1 MTNSETVLFDQTE
14 FRSNPPHVVLA
25 LDEEQISELF
35 GFLQSGFF
43 VAGAKVGCSVSE
55 FLTVQLGI
63 SPDYIRGHIS
73 TIFLD
78 GKPVD
83 NLESALIR
91 HGSHLALSS
100 ALPGLVGAT
109 MRQGSVLAS
118 LRGSI
123 TYSESG
129 ICSGGEGVVHLKL
142 FNLVMYDLG
151 LSFLERGILVNS
163 SELKNFLHEHN
174 DFLKR
179 CMKIIF
185 NNEAVEIAVLNDTTL
200 FGEHEL
206 IKLSVQIAA
215 TTG

>member
-1 MTNSETVLFDQTE
+1 MEISFPSGQTSLRNDIPHLVLELDKG
-14 FRSNPPHVVLA
+14 RVSA
-25 LDEEQISELF
+25 LFSL
-35 GFLQSGFF
+35 LQSGFF
-43 VAGAKVGCSVSE
+43 VADVKVGCCIAE
-55 FLTVQLGI
+55 FLTAQLGI

-83 NLESALIR
+83 DLESAVIR

-109 MRQGSVLAS
+109 LRQGSILAS

-129 ICSGGEGVVHLKL
+129 TCISGEGVIYLKL

-151 LSFLERGILVNS
+151 PSFLERGILVNS
-163 SELKNFLHEHN
+163 SDLRNLLNEHSDLLKDCAGIL
-174 DFLKR
+174 
-179 CMKIIF
+179 F
-185 NNEAVEIAVLNDTTL
+185 NGGPVEAASLSDASIYAD
-200 FGEHEL
+200 HEL
-206 IKLSVQIAA
+206 VKLSVQIASPHL
-215 TTG
+215 